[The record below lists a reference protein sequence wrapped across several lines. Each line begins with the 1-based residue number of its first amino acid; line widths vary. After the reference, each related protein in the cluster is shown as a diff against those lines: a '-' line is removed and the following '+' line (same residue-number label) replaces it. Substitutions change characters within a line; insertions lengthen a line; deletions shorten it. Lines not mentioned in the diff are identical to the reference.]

1 MILDDYY
8 LTDVNDVCP
17 SENQMMSETECQKI
31 GNLKTLYRVEDVASY
46 PTGCYLMYPQNN
58 AIFWNKNQTG
68 EPNKNA
74 KAICKSGNE
83 TFIQFFFITR
93 KSQ

>member
-58 AIFWNKNQTG
+58 AVFWNKNQAG
-68 EPNKNA
+68 VPHKNA

-83 TFIQFFFITR
+83 III
-93 KSQ
+93 